1 MYKKYY
7 TVGILPVRSGIE
19 THYTAT
25 EYHRLIIMSFES
37 KLIPVM
43 REGVEVVKM
52 IFFKKLHASL
62 AGEYPEWDAKFSSMV
77 TGAIVNQTFGT
88 TNDQEPFL
96 SFNEENRELI
106 NKEAGNVASRL
117 EEMRIPLTDALRMQS
132 LCDQMDEV
140 EGKSYLKTAQE
151 AGILIDERDLPM
163 PNSFMDM
170 VRRMGKAFGL
180 IIPPLPEEEV
190 SSDTTQ

>member
-1 MYKKYY
+1 M
-7 TVGILPVRSGIE
+7 T
-19 THYTAT
+19 
-25 EYHRLIIMSFES
+25 FES

-52 IFFKKLHASL
+52 IFFKKLHSAL
-62 AGEYPEWDAKFSSMV
+62 TTEYPEWDPKFTSMV
-77 TGAIVNQTFGT
+77 TGAVVNRIFGT

-96 SFNEENRELI
+96 SFNQENRDLI
-106 NKEAGNVASRL
+106 SGEISGVANRL

-140 EGKSYLKTAQE
+140 EGESYLKAARET
-151 AGILIDERDLPM
+151 GILIEERDLPM

-180 IIPPLPEEEV
+180 IIPPLPEDNAD
-190 SSDTTQ
+190 SGISQ